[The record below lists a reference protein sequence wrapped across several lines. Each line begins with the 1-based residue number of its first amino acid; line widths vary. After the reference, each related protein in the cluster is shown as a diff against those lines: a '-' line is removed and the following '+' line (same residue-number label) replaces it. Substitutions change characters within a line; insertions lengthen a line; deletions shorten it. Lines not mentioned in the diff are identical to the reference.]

1 MMLPRP
7 LRTAATCRL
16 EDVMMQSDTFQI
28 RLFSSDLDGTLLG
41 NPESTLRFKQ
51 VWESLKSPARPL
63 LVYNSGRTAKDVRA
77 LVVSRRL
84 PEPDYIVGGVG
95 TELHNFRANRDEP
108 EFNAQFG
115 EGWDLAKVEAIMSV
129 MPGVERQPPEFLH
142 PYKSSW
148 YLPRADRQKIDEL
161 RRRLK
166 EAGLDVHVIYS
177 SLRDLDVL
185 PSRANKGNA
194 LSWLCERLG
203 IPLEHV
209 LVAGD
214 TANDSAMFL
223 LPGVHGIVVEN
234 AQPELFE
241 AVVKLPTFV
250 TRKVMAD
257 GVLEGLKH
265 FGIVPEVPAPRSL
278 PPAQRHQAAWR
289 GMLFGPDAFRTLNAE
304 ERELIAAGYDQ
315 ALVALRK
322 NITPLGF
329 SACSLAD
336 NAVTGTD
343 ANYRSVWAR
352 DGCFAVVQTIEMDEP
367 DLREAQLLTLRT
379 LLEAIAPNGQV
390 PANVRIDTGAPE
402 YSGVGG
408 ICSIDSGLWLIMAVY
423 HYVTTTGDLSVA
435 RDYAGPLSR
444 CMEWLEAHDSNNDG
458 LIEVPEAGDW
468 TDLFGRSYQVL
479 YDEVLWYRAN
489 VCYGRLLE
497 YQHDFDRAA
506 DYLRWSQH
514 IAGRIKASF
523 WPSTTGDPKMTT
535 AFSDRQASLGDAQYL
550 IAEITPFAF
559 NWRCDVLGNVLA
571 FLTNVIDIERA
582 RTAFRF
588 MWGVGANQP
597 YPVANLYPA
606 VQSGDPD
613 WRPYYTVNLLN
624 LPHHYHNG
632 GIWPFIGGLWVRYV
646 HRLGLHD
653 LARNELVKLARLNR
667 LGRNREWEFNEW
679 VHGVTGLPMGKAYQ
693 AWSAAAYLRACQEL
707 HLAPGATRDE

>member
-1 MMLPRP
+1 MSP
-7 LRTAATCRL
+7 L
-16 EDVMMQSDTFQI
+16 EKPPI
-28 RLFSSDLDGTLLG
+28 RLFASDLDGTLLG
-41 NPESTLRFKQ
+41 NPESGLRFKQ
-51 VWESLKSPARPL
+51 VWEDLKSPPKPL
-63 LVYNSGRTAKDVRA
+63 LVYNSGRTVKDTRS
-77 LVVSRRL
+77 LVTARRL
-84 PEPDYIVGGVG
+84 PEPEYIIGGVG
-95 TELHNFRANRDEP
+95 TELHDFRANRDVP
-108 EFNAQFG
+108 EFSAQFG
-115 EGWDLAKVEAIMSV
+115 EGWDLAKVETIMRA

-148 YLPRADRQKIDEL
+148 YLPRANRAKIDEL
-161 RRRLK
+161 RHRFK
-166 EAGLDVHVIYS
+166 EEGLDVHVVYS

-194 LSWLCERLG
+194 LAWLCHRLN
-203 IPLEHV
+203 IPLEQV

-250 TRKVMAD
+250 PRKVMAD

-265 FGIVPEVPAPRSL
+265 FGVVPEVPAPRSL
-278 PPAQRHQAAWR
+278 PVAQRHQAAWR
-289 GMLFGPDAFRTLNAE
+289 GMLFGPEAFRTLNADD
-304 ERELIAAGYDQ
+304 RGLIATGYEQ
-315 ALVALRK
+315 ALIALRK

-329 SACSLAD
+329 SACSLTD
-336 NAVTGTD
+336 NTVTGTD

-352 DGCFAVVQTIEMDEP
+352 DGCFTVVQTIEMDDP
-367 DLREAQLLTLRT
+367 DLRGAQLATLRT
-379 LLEAIAPNGQV
+379 LLDAIAPNGQV
-390 PANVRIDTGAPE
+390 PANVRIDTRAPD

-423 HYVTTTGDLSVA
+423 HYVTTTGDMALLTE
-435 RDYAGPLSR
+435 YAAPLGR
-444 CMEWLEAHDSNNDG
+444 CMEWLSAHDSNNDG

-489 VCYGRLLE
+489 VCFGRLLE
-497 YQHDFDRAA
+497 YQEDFDRAA

-514 IAGRIKASF
+514 IAGKIKASF
-523 WPSTTGDPKMTT
+523 WPSTVVDGKASPTF
-535 AFSDRQASLGDAQYL
+535 ADRQASLGDTQYL

-632 GIWPFIGGLWVRYV
+632 GIWPFIGGLWVRFI

-653 LARNELVKLARLNR
+653 LARNELVKLARVNR
-667 LGRNREWEFNEW
+667 LGRNCEWEFNEW
-679 VHGVTGLPMGKAYQ
+679 MHGTTGLPMGKAYQ

-707 HLAPGATRDE
+707 HLLPEATHGE

>member
-1 MMLPRP
+1 MTQNGTWP
-7 LRTAATCRL
+7 
-16 EDVMMQSDTFQI
+16 I
-28 RLFSSDLDGTLLG
+28 KLFSSDLDGTLLG
-41 NPESTLRFKQ
+41 NPESTFRFKQ
-51 VWESLKSPARPL
+51 VWENLKPPGRPL
-63 LVYNSGRTAKDVRA
+63 LVYNSGRTVKDVRA
-77 LVVSRRL
+77 LITMRRL

-95 TELHNFRANRDEP
+95 TELHDFRKGCEMP
-108 EFNAQFG
+108 EVNAQFG
-115 EGWDLAKVEAIMSV
+115 EGWDLAKIEAIMSA

-148 YLPRADRQKIDEL
+148 YLHRANREKIDEL

-185 PSRANKGNA
+185 PARANKGNA
-194 LSWLCERLG
+194 LAWLCRHLG
-203 IPLEHV
+203 IPFEQV

-223 LPGVHGIVVEN
+223 LPGVSGIVVEN

-241 AVVKLPTFV
+241 AVVQLPTFV

-265 FGIVPEVPAPRSL
+265 FGIVPQIPTPRSL
-278 PPAQRHQAAWR
+278 PAPQRQQAAWR
-289 GMLFGPDAFRTLNAE
+289 GMLFGPEAFRSLSAE
-304 ERELIAAGYDQ
+304 DRALIATGYDQ

-322 NITPLGF
+322 NITPMGF

-336 NAVTGTD
+336 NIVTGTD
-343 ANYRSVWAR
+343 VNYRSVWAR
-352 DGCFAVVQTIEMDEP
+352 DGCFTVVQTIEMDEP
-367 DLREAQLLTLRT
+367 DLRAAQANTLRT
-379 LLEAIAPNGQV
+379 LLDAIAPNGQV
-390 PANVRIDTGAPE
+390 PANVRIDTRTPE
-402 YSGVGG
+402 YTGVGG
-408 ICSIDSGLWLIMAVY
+408 ICSIDSGLWLIVAVY
-423 HYVTTTGDLSVA
+423 HYVTATGDMSLLA
-435 RDYAGPLSR
+435 EYAAPLQR
-444 CMEWLEAHDSNNDG
+444 CMEWLGAHDSNNDG

-489 VCYGRLLE
+489 VCFGRLLE
-497 YQHDFDRAA
+497 YQQEFDRAA
-506 DYLRWSQH
+506 DFLRWSQH

-523 WPSTTGDPKMTT
+523 WPSTSSDPKGTT
-535 AFSDRQASLGDAQYL
+535 TFADRQVSLGDTQYL

-571 FLTNVIDIERA
+571 FLTNVIDIDRA

-588 MWGVGANQP
+588 MWGVGVSRP

-653 LARNELVKLARLNR
+653 LALNELVRLACVNR
-667 LGRNREWEFNEW
+667 LGRTREWEFNEW
-679 VHGVTGLPMGKAYQ
+679 VHGVTGLPMGKSYQ

-707 HLAPGATRDE
+707 HFAPEATVEA